1 MLARCIASLR
11 QQTNL
16 EIKILLSTNSTH
28 FLANV
33 KPLRYIDK
41 IFVCKP
47 TDGFSTLNNVAIDFG
62 EQAYKPDYFLLINDD
77 AFIRSDFFF
86 MLENFFRSNA
96 IDIIVPCIY
105 DIENKV
111 IDSYGVEYFKSGYA
125 KNSTVFSQKTTL
137 ATAGCV
143 IFSAKILK
151 KVKEKYGTYFNSLL
165 HFYLED
171 VELSIRMA
179 MIKAKFYKEDSLKVY
194 HQVSASSGR
203 KSKFTMYQT
212 YRNILWVIIL
222 TWPVKNILR
231 HLASILLVQA
241 WAFFWSTY
249 RFGPVMYMEI
259 VFDTMRNFT
268 RLKNM
273 RKKYLAAYEKSID
286 FEDIL
291 SPLTFRTYH
300 GIKVRVS

>member
-11 QQTNL
+11 QQTKL
-16 EIKILLSTNSTH
+16 EVRILLSTNSTH

-33 KPLRYIDK
+33 KPIRYIDK

-62 EQAYKPDYFLLINDD
+62 EQVYKPDYFLLINDD
-77 AFIRSDFFF
+77 AFIKSDFFF
-86 MLENFFRSNA
+86 KLENFFHRNA
-96 IDIIVPCIY
+96 TDIIIPCIY

-111 IDSYGVEYFKSGYA
+111 IDSYGVEYFRSGYA
-125 KNSTVFSQKTTL
+125 KNSTIFSQNTTL

-151 KVKEKYGTYFNSLL
+151 KVKKKYGTYFNSLL

-179 MIKAKFYKEDSLKVY
+179 MIKAKYYKDNSLKVY

-231 HLASILLVQA
+231 HLSSILLVQA
-241 WAFFWSTY
+241 WVFVWSTY
-249 RFGPVMYMEI
+249 RFGPVMYIEI
-259 VFDTMRNFT
+259 VFDTITN
-268 RLKNM
+268 LKKLLDM
-273 RKKYLAAYEKSID
+273 RKKYLAAYEKSIN

-291 SPLTFRTYH
+291 SHLTFRTYH
-300 GIKVRVS
+300 GIKIKVS